1 MIVSYLNFVLP
12 AIFAS
17 LFTVVVFFYFYTR
30 RNFGY
35 WKKRNVPTVW
45 PPRAFFGN
53 FGPCL
58 FMQQSAESF
67 FHELYKAADGELLV
81 GYWVFDKPHVMI
93 RDPELIKHVLVKD
106 FDKFSDRLI
115 SSSKSDAMG
124 NNNMFLLKEPAWK
137 PLRQTMSKFFTS
149 GKMKKVFE
157 RMPDVA
163 ADLDNYLDNLGLKDE
178 DCVIDITEMC
188 YKFALDLIGVTTYGI
203 NMNSLTIP
211 DAQFR
216 EKGRIV
222 FSTSPS
228 RHFENLCMFFYPPL
242 TLQLKNSKTD
252 FLDLLVDLKN
262 KEISSFSHKTDF
274 SDNELVA
281 QAAIFYTAG
290 FGTTS
295 TTIMFALYELSK
307 QPEIQIKLQR
317 EIQSALNLSQN
328 KCLSYDMVQALPYLD
343 AVVWE
348 TLRIY
353 PTVMSLDRISMD
365 SYRFPGTNI
374 TIDKGTPVSIPLRA
388 LQMDSRYFA
397 NPDKFNPDNFYG
409 PSNKS
414 NIIKYTFLPFGDGP
428 HICIGMRLGLMVV
441 KYGLA
446 YLMSKYTVEQC
457 KETVPNIGYNVRSV
471 FLSPS
476 DSIVLKIK
484 KIK

>member
-1 MIVSYLNFVLP
+1 MRGEAEENVSSVLQP
-12 AIFAS
+12 DANAI
-17 LFTVVVFFYFYTR
+17 R
-30 RNFGY
+30 RNFAY
-35 WKKRNVPTVW
+35 WKKLNVPTVW
-45 PPRAFFGN
+45 SPRAFFGN

-58 FMQQSAESF
+58 LMQQSAESF
-67 FHELYKAADGELLV
+67 FHELYKAADGERLV

-106 FDKFSDRLI
+106 FDKFSDRLL

-216 EKGRIV
+216 EKGRI
-222 FSTSPS
+222 
-228 RHFENLCMFFYPPL
+228 
-242 TLQLKNSKTD
+242 LK
-252 FLDLLVDLKN
+252 
-262 KEISSFSHKTDF
+262 DF
-274 SDNELVA
+274 SDDELVA
-281 QAAIFYTAG
+281 QAAIFYSAG

-317 EIQSALNLSQN
+317 EIQSALNLSEN

-348 TLRIY
+348 TLRMY

-388 LQMDSRYFA
+388 LQMDPRYFA

-441 KYGLA
+441 KYGLG
-446 YLMSKYTVEQC
+446 YLMLKYSVEQC

>member
-1 MIVSYLNFVLP
+1 
-12 AIFAS
+12 
-17 LFTVVVFFYFYTR
+17 
-30 RNFGY
+30 
-35 WKKRNVPTVW
+35 
-45 PPRAFFGN
+45 
-53 FGPCL
+53 
-58 FMQQSAESF
+58 
-67 FHELYKAADGELLV
+67 
-81 GYWVFDKPHVMI
+81 
-93 RDPELIKHVLVKD
+93 
-106 FDKFSDRLI
+106 
-115 SSSKSDAMG
+115 
-124 NNNMFLLKEPAWK
+124 
-137 PLRQTMSKFFTS
+137 
-149 GKMKKVFE
+149 MKKVFE

-216 EKGRIV
+216 EKGRIL

-242 TLQLKNSKTD
+242 TRLIGSQFFSSTSNFLKNAFLDSINQKVQLKNSKTD

-262 KEISSFSHKTDF
+262 KEISSFFHKTDF
-274 SDNELVA
+274 SDDELVA
-281 QAAIFYTAG
+281 QAAIFYSAG

-317 EIQSALNLSQN
+317 EIQSALNLSEN

-348 TLRIY
+348 TLRMY

-388 LQMDSRYFA
+388 LQMDPRYFA

-441 KYGLA
+441 KYGLG
-446 YLMSKYTVEQC
+446 YLMLKYSVEQC

>member
-1 MIVSYLNFVLP
+1 
-12 AIFAS
+12 
-17 LFTVVVFFYFYTR
+17 
-30 RNFGY
+30 
-35 WKKRNVPTVW
+35 
-45 PPRAFFGN
+45 
-53 FGPCL
+53 
-58 FMQQSAESF
+58 
-67 FHELYKAADGELLV
+67 
-81 GYWVFDKPHVMI
+81 
-93 RDPELIKHVLVKD
+93 
-106 FDKFSDRLI
+106 
-115 SSSKSDAMG
+115 
-124 NNNMFLLKEPAWK
+124 MFLLKEPAWK

-216 EKGRIV
+216 EKGRI
-222 FSTSPS
+222 
-228 RHFENLCMFFYPPL
+228 
-242 TLQLKNSKTD
+242 SKTD

>member
-30 RNFGY
+30 RNFAY
-35 WKKRNVPTVW
+35 WKKLNVPTVW
-45 PPRAFFGN
+45 SPRAFFGN

-58 FMQQSAESF
+58 LMQQSAESF
-67 FHELYKAADGELLV
+67 FHELYKAADGERLV

-106 FDKFSDRLI
+106 FDKFSDRLL

-216 EKGRIV
+216 EKGRI
-222 FSTSPS
+222 
-228 RHFENLCMFFYPPL
+228 
-242 TLQLKNSKTD
+242 LK
-252 FLDLLVDLKN
+252 
-262 KEISSFSHKTDF
+262 DF
-274 SDNELVA
+274 SDDELVA
-281 QAAIFYTAG
+281 QAAIFYSAG

-317 EIQSALNLSQN
+317 EIQSALNLSEN

-348 TLRIY
+348 TLRMY

-388 LQMDSRYFA
+388 LQMDPRYFA

-441 KYGLA
+441 KYGLG
-446 YLMSKYTVEQC
+446 YLMLKYSVEQC